1 MPNTRGPFRCT
12 HRSNSAPGL
21 GRLSAPASACR
32 ISVWRGR
39 FWLATVTPPLTR
51 PLSRPPATGAYTPFA
66 SPRSTTNP
74 PDQIALACP
83 LGRIAPRAR
92 RRPDAGV
99 QQLREVDVLATRV
112 RVEALEHVKPHVPDV
127 HARAHGAERRARK
140 RRAAQRIEILPPPL
154 RAGPHPH
161 EIAAGRVRREAG
173 RDADA
178 EDAALDRVGDAVP

>member
-51 PLSRPPATGAYTPFA
+51 PLSRP
-66 SPRSTTNP
+66 R
-74 PDQIALACP
+74 
-83 LGRIAPRAR
+83 AP
-92 RRPDAGV
+92 
-99 QQLREVDVLATRV
+99 
-112 RVEALEHVKPHVPDV
+112 
-127 HARAHGAERRARK
+127 GAERRARK

-178 EDAALDRVGDAVP
+178 EDAALDRVGDAVPKHQHALRGRLAIDRERPRCPRLEERHSHEPDPVFAVRLARVLRREPRAPPEEMR